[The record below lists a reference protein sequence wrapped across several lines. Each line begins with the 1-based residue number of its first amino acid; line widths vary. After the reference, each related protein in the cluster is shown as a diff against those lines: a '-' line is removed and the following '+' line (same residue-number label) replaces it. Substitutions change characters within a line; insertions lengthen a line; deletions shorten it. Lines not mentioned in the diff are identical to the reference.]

1 MAFNKS
7 TQNDYLIINT
17 AISLIFIIGFLYLIL
32 SENTISCYYKDIYK
46 IDCPSCGLTRDFKTI
61 LNFKWDFIN
70 PISPYYF
77 FSLSTFFISRI
88 FLSILTFKFNLKKII
103 LFDLFFSSLLFICL
117 IILIFL

>member
-32 SENTISCYYKDIYK
+32 SENTINCYYKDIYK